1 MDEIIH
7 DAFDR
12 ILARD
17 FHPRRSSFADRVVV
31 LVVSAQGLVDNG
43 GFAYFHGLPFDP
55 PADPED
61 FERVY
66 AAIGADA
73 CADAF
78 REASRATAAAAR
90 STGAIS
96 TMSSSPPATRCTG
109 GCRPGSPSTGSSWR
123 RSG

>member
-12 ILARD
+12 ILGRD
-17 FHPRRSSFADRVVV
+17 FHPLRSSFADRVVV

-66 AAIGADA
+66 AAIGAER
-73 CADAF
+73 CAAAF
-78 REASRATAAAAR
+78 REALDRQR
-90 STGAIS
+90 RGGAVDWSDLDDIVI
-96 TMSSSPPATRCTG
+96 SSSDEVYGRLSAWIVEHERELA
-109 GCRPGSPSTGSSWR
+109 
-123 RSG
+123 

>member
-17 FHPRRSSFADRVVV
+17 FHPQRSSFADRVVV

-66 AAIGADA
+66 EAIGAVA

-78 REASRATAAAAR
+78 RDALARQRRGGEIDWSDLDEVVMAASDEVYGRLSAWIVEHESELA
-90 STGAIS
+90 
-96 TMSSSPPATRCTG
+96 
-109 GCRPGSPSTGSSWR
+109 
-123 RSG
+123 

>member
-78 REASRATAAAAR
+78 REALAR
-90 STGAIS
+90 H
-96 TMSSSPPATRCTG
+96 RRG
-109 GCRPGSPSTGSSWR
+109 GEIDWSDLDDVVVSASDEVYGRLSAWIAEHGSELA
-123 RSG
+123 